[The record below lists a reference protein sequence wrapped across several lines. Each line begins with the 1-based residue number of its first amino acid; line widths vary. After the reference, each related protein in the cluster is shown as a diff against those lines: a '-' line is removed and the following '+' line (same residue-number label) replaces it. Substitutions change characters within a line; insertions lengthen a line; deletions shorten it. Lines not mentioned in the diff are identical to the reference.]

1 MIFKSSFNGELV
13 YKGGVMRKIIICIF
27 LVLTFI
33 CSCSEKPK
41 TASDWLEKEKALWDG
56 KKYSDPKKAIEYLNN
71 AIKLQPNNAETYTK
85 RGGTYY
91 DLGQYQQAVEDFSKV
106 VTLKPDYAD
115 AYINRGVAYFKLGQ
129 YQQAIEDY
137 NKVIILKSDYKD
149 AYNKRGATY
158 LMLGNKELGCPDLK
172 KACSLGDCKLLELAK
187 SKELCR

>member
-1 MIFKSSFNGELV
+1 MIFKSQFNGELV

-56 KKYSDPKKAIEYLNN
+56 KKYTDPKKAIEYLNN

-91 DLGQYQQAVEDFSKV
+91 NLGQYQQAVEDFNKV
-106 VTLKPDYAD
+106 VILKP
-115 AYINRGVAYFKLGQ
+115 
-129 YQQAIEDY
+129 
-137 NKVIILKSDYKD
+137 DYKD

-158 LMLGNKELGCPDLK
+158 LLLGNKELGCPDLK
-172 KACSLGDCKLLELAK
+172 KACSLGDCKTLELAK
-187 SKELCR
+187 GKEWCR